1 MLSSGSHMLHNTT
14 PVLMVSSSSCNRQE
28 HRLTEAQPLVGGRLR
43 RGLDFFFFLTALLKH
58 NFASIMPSFNA

>member
-1 MLSSGSHMLHNTT
+1 MLSSGSHMLYNTT

-28 HRLTEAQPLVGGRLR
+28 HRLTEAEPLVGGRLR
-43 RGLDFFFFLTALLKH
+43 RGLDFFFLTALLKH